1 MKKIK
6 LELEEIR
13 SKSANAES
21 AANSFDRISV
31 LEKQLV
37 LFREE
42 SLKLYD
48 SLEEKNRECDQY
60 KLKLDEASSHNRF
73 LEAEVKKLMKRT
85 KYLEA

>member
-6 LELEEIR
+6 QELEDIR
-13 SKSANAES
+13 NKSANAETAES
-21 AANSFDRISV
+21 SFDRIAI

-48 SLEEKNRECDQY
+48 GLEKRNRECEQY
-60 KLKLDEASSHNRF
+60 KLRLQEVTSENKF
-73 LEAEVKKLMKRT
+73 LEGEVKKLMKRT
-85 KYLEA
+85 K